1 MNSKI
6 QVSSQIAA
14 QPALTQV
21 TFSHLLMWFFLETG
35 MVTAIFRYDCVS
47 DGTES
52 SSAEISMSLET
63 TVKMEKKTRKL
74 RLKDVN
80 DLLNIKE

>member
-21 TFSHLLMWFFLETG
+21 TFSHLLMWFILETG